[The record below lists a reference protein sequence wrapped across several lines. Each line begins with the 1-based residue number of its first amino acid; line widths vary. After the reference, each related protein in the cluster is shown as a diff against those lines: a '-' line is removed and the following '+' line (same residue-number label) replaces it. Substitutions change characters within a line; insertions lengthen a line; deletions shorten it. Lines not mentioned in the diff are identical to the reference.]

1 MTGADLGYK
10 PGVIEQ
16 TKFEYSPLTKV
27 FNKGLEKEGEKEGLL
42 KILKNIEGKNENKK
56 IKGKKKQL
64 LKKLKRAKNQ
74 KILCC

>member
-1 MTGADLGYK
+1 MTGADLEYK

-42 KILKNIEGKNENKK
+42 KRLKNIEGKS
-56 IKGKKKQL
+56 KKQL
-64 LKKLKRAKNQ
+64 K
-74 KILCC
+74 